1 MGLNETISKIYG
13 NSVSVVKKTP
23 VSGGDINRA
32 YALALSDGSRL
43 FMKANSVG
51 NADFFR
57 AEAEGLE
64 AIRKTGAINVPRV
77 IAAGEDSRES
87 FLLLEYIDEGRH
99 NRFASYASY
108 GRGDRASMLDDI
120 NRDPSEE
127 LGHQLAAMHKADTCR
142 FVWVDRSAAGLAD
155 YVGNKSA
162 AGARS
167 EDGACSGAS
176 DADVAGARSEDGAR
190 SGASSAGD
198 TRARSGASDAGAADN
213 VRANGERRAFV
224 IGFHKEKKYGF
235 LHDNYIGAGY
245 QDNTPEDTWKAFFIN
260 RRLRPQFDRAASY
273 WSSEDRKKIDLFLER
288 VDRYLDEPEQPS
300 LIHGDLWGGNY
311 MIDSERRPWLI
322 DPAAY
327 VGHAEADLA
336 MTELF
341 GGFDR
346 RFYDAYKEAAGI
358 DSGYRDR
365 RDLYNLYHLLNH
377 LNLFGGGYM
386 YSVKSIVQRY
396 TA

>member
-1 MGLNETISKIYG
+1 MGLNETIGKIYG
-13 NSVSVVKKTP
+13 SSVSVVKRTP

-32 YALALSDGSRL
+32 YALELSDGSRL
-43 FMKANSVG
+43 FMKANSAS

-77 IAAGEDSRES
+77 IAAGEDGRES
-87 FLLLEYIDEGRH
+87 FLLLEYIEEGRH
-99 NRFASYASY
+99 NRFASY
-108 GRGDRASMLDDI
+108 GRGDRASMLDEI

-127 LGHQLAAMHKADTCR
+127 LGRQLAAMHKADTSR
-142 FVWVDRSAAGLAD
+142 FVWVDPSP
-155 YVGNKSA
+155 
-162 AGARS
+162 
-167 EDGACSGAS
+167 
-176 DADVAGARSEDGAR
+176 
-190 SGASSAGD
+190 
-198 TRARSGASDAGAADN
+198 
-213 VRANGERRAFV
+213 V
-224 IGFHKEKKYGF
+224 IGFRKEKKYGF
-235 LHDNYIGAGY
+235 LRDNYIGSGY
-245 QDNTPEDTWKAFFIN
+245 QDNTPANTWKDFFIN

-273 WSSEDRKKIDLFLER
+273 WSSGDRKKIDLFLER
-288 VDRYLDEPEQPS
+288 VDRYLDEPSHPS

-377 LNLFGGGYM
+377 LNLFGGSYM
-386 YSVKSIVQRY
+386 YSVRTIIDRY
-396 TA
+396 I